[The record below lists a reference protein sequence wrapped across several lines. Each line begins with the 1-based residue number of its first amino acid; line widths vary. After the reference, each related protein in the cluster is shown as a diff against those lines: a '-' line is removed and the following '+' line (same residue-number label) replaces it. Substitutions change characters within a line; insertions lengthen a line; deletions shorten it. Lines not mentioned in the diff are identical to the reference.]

1 MMNNTSF
8 LIGSAYLRASTDEQD
23 ADRARRELKE
33 FAEQNRITLIRW
45 YVENESGTKLER
57 PELNKLLTDAAHGE
71 TILIERMDRLSRL
84 TLTDWERLKQRIKEK
99 NLRLIVKDIPTTLIS
114 LTKGD
119 NFDIASM
126 VMGVVNDL
134 LIEIAAASA
143 RADYETLRK
152 RQAQGIEKAKQAGK
166 YTGKPAD
173 MKLHKKILKYAAAGH
188 RPGEIARLAGCSR
201 STVLRVTREQ

>member
-173 MKLHKKILKYAAAGH
+173 TKLHKKILKYAAAGH
-188 RPGEIARLAGCSR
+188 GTTEIAKLAGCSR
-201 STVLRVTREQ
+201 STVLRVTRQQ